1 MVLFLRC
8 GQDMERSFHKLQG
21 KWLYFGQGCKKATML
36 DSVRYKVF
44 GERHRYY
51 LIAVLAA
58 FLGLVLALI
67 LPNVIGGG
75 ALPKKTPIKIGVL
88 HSLSGTMALS
98 ERSVAEATML
108 AVEELNRRGGVLGR
122 KVEAIL
128 IDGRSNWNVFAQQA
142 ENLITIDEVSAVF
155 GCWTSA
161 CRKTVKPVFERLDHV
176 LFYPV
181 QYEGL
186 EQSSN
191 IIYTGAAP
199 NQQIIP
205 ATKWTIDHIGKRIYL
220 LGSDYV
226 FPRTAHAI
234 IRTQVA
240 ALNGEIVGEAYVPLG
255 GTDFKNILAD
265 IRDKQPDV
273 IFNTINGDSNIAFYK
288 QLRAAGMMAKDIP
301 VMSFSLAEA
310 EVQAIGPDLVAGD
323 YAARN
328 YFQTIRSEKNKEF
341 VAKYRARYGKDKV
354 TTAPMEAAYFGVFM
368 WAQAVEESGSTQ
380 YRGFRDAL
388 LGQTMNAP
396 SGIVY
401 IDPNTQHTWRTVL
414 IGQVRR
420 DGNFDLIWDSG
431 RPVRPVP
438 YPGFLARA
446 KWEEFLANLFEQW
459 GGKWEAGGR
468 T

>member
-1 MVLFLRC
+1 
-8 GQDMERSFHKLQG
+8 
-21 KWLYFGQGCKKATML
+21 ML

-58 FLGLVLALI
+58 VLGVILALI
-67 LPNVIGGG
+67 APNIIGVGHM
-75 ALPKKTPIKIGVL
+75 PKKTPIKVGVL

-98 ERSVAEATML
+98 ERSVAEASLL

-122 KVEAIL
+122 KVEPIL
-128 IDGRSNWNVFAQQA
+128 IDGQSNWDVFADQA
-142 ENLITIDEVSAVF
+142 ENLITNHEVSAVF

-186 EQSSN
+186 ELSPN

-205 ATKWTIDHIGKRIYL
+205 ATKWTIDNVGKRIYL
-220 LGSDYV
+220 VGSDYV

-240 ALNGEIVGEAYVPLG
+240 ALNGQIVGESYIHLG
-255 GTDFKNILAD
+255 GTDFSAIIND
-265 IRDKQPDV
+265 IKEKQPDI
-273 IFNTINGDSNIAFYK
+273 IFNTINGDSNLAFYK
-288 QLRAAGMMAKDIP
+288 QLRAQGIRSQDIP
-301 VMSFSLAEA
+301 VMSFSLAES
-310 EVQAIGPDLVAGD
+310 EVQVIGPDLVAGD

-328 YFQTIRSEKNKEF
+328 YFQTIKSDQNKEF
-341 VAKYRARYGKDKV
+341 VSKYRKRFGPDKV

-368 WAQAVEESGSTQ
+368 WAQAVEESGSIQ
-380 YRGFRDAL
+380 YHGFRDAL
-388 LGQTMNAP
+388 LGQTLNAP
-396 SGIVY
+396 SGVVY
-401 IDPNTQHTWRTVL
+401 IDPNNQHTWRTVL
-414 IGQVRR
+414 IGQVRE

-438 YPGFLARA
+438 YPGFIAKA
-446 KWEEFLANLFEQW
+446 KWEEFLSDLFDGW
-459 GGKWEAGGR
+459 GGQWEAAGR